1 MPIFGARLCAGCA
14 MTPETIAQLAQEIR
28 NLAHRGWED
37 RPNAEYLFREIGKR
51 AQQISEPVA
60 SLSAQTPPDGGSDK
74 VKSCLRFIRQ
84 CVSGSCN
91 ELDLE
96 VIRGEIDGALG
107 EADGNSES
115 LRRALKSLYN
125 EVHGALGIAE
135 PKIRAAIGNTNMA
148 CIERRLS
155 EAKSALGGAAQEEA
169 PSSHDWIHEDELPA
183 DYPYHAMF
191 PYSIIPG
198 GIGCRVFPRLP
209 ERVKVEEEAGA
220 PPVVEY
226 RSFCKICHRAI
237 RLWSGTRETGDWVHA
252 EQNVSSD
259 HWAVPFED
267 RESKK

>member
-1 MPIFGARLCAGCA
+1 MK
-14 MTPETIAQLAQEIR
+14 PETIAQLALEIR

-37 RPNAEYLFREIGKR
+37 RPNAEFLFREIGQR
-51 AQQISEPVA
+51 AQKIS
-60 SLSAQTPPDGGSDK
+60 S
-74 VKSCLRFIRQ
+74 
-84 CVSGSCN
+84 
-91 ELDLE
+91 
-96 VIRGEIDGALG
+96 
-107 EADGNSES
+107 
-115 LRRALKSLYN
+115 
-125 EVHGALGIAE
+125 
-135 PKIRAAIGNTNMA
+135 
-148 CIERRLS
+148 
-155 EAKSALGGAAQEEA
+155 LGGAAQEEA

-198 GIGCRVFPRLP
+198 GVGCRVFPRLP
-209 ERVKVEEEAGA
+209 ECVKVEEEAVA